1 MKKITHI
8 LLFAMLFLAFVPT
21 QAQKGKK
28 VIESSERRA
37 PDWVNGL
44 EKNYIIIVGT
54 GATLEDAKQD
64 ALLRIKEKIIRA
76 VAENVQFESQM
87 DRKEEMLNNI
97 SNYAETYES
106 TTKTQATDVSFVK
119 GIALN
124 KAEAFYWEKVK
135 DKSTDKVTAHYHV
148 KYPFSSIELKKLVM
162 AFEKKDRELTE
173 QLNSILN
180 EVPTMNSVERMEGAI
195 KELQQLQDRFMGPR
209 KDQAAT
215 GVSRIITRLKSITIH
230 PEVNRLGLIE
240 YSLRVGDQTIKA
252 SKKPR
257 VLNPNQCATIKT
269 VQPTESGWKIKYD
282 PQYCYEDPNNLIRVM
297 HNIRHNR
304 LQHDFHFNINAE
316 KVEIYMHSDI
326 LVNAETVTDTAAKD
340 ITFTFNIAS
349 KYESPFTIE
358 SIVLKYDN
366 LAPISFNNINRT
378 FSGKGEHE
386 LKLKLDKELEI
397 DKYSSNKE
405 SMVNGMIYYK
415 GKESGERDT
424 YKLYKH
430 NITTNF

>member
-8 LLFAMLFLAFVPT
+8 LLIATLLLAFAPT
-21 QAQKGKK
+21 HAQKNKK

-37 PDWVNGL
+37 PKWINGL
-44 EKNYIIIVGT
+44 VKDYIIIVGT
-54 GATLEDAKQD
+54 GKNLEDAKQD

-76 VAENVQFESQM
+76 VAENVQFQSQM
-87 DRKEEMLNNI
+87 NRKEEMYNNI
-97 SNYAETYES
+97 SNYAEKYES

-124 KAEAFYWEKVK
+124 KAEEYYWEKIK
-135 DKSTDKVTAHYHV
+135 DKDTDEITAHYHV
-148 KYPFSSIELKKLVM
+148 KYPFSEMELKKLVM
-162 AFEKKDRELTE
+162 AFEKMDRELTE
-173 QLNSILN
+173 QLNAILDEIPN
-180 EVPTMNSVERMEGAI
+180 MNSVERMEGAM
-195 KELQQLQDRFMGPR
+195 KELNQLQDRFIGPR
-209 KDQAAT
+209 KDKAAT
-215 GVSRIITRLKSITIH
+215 GVSRIMTRLKSITVH

-240 YSLRVGDQTIKA
+240 YSLRVGNDIIKA

-269 VQPTESGWKIKYD
+269 VQPTETGWMIKYD
-282 PQYCYEDPNNLIRVM
+282 AQYCYEDPNNLIRVM
-297 HNIRHNR
+297 HNIRYNR
-304 LQHDFHFNINAE
+304 IQHDFHFNINAE
-316 KVEIYMHSDI
+316 KVEIFMHSDI
-326 LVNAETVTDTAAKD
+326 LMNAETTEEGMAKD
-340 ITFTFNIAS
+340 ITLTFNIAS
-349 KYESPFTIE
+349 EYENPFTIE

-366 LAPISFNNINRT
+366 LAPISFNDINKT

-386 LKLKLDKELEI
+386 LKLKLDKELDAE
-397 DKYSSNKE
+397 KYSSNKE

-415 GKESGERDT
+415 GTESGERDT